1 MVTEPAIM
9 NWNHIM
15 GHGYVYLIASRLWY
29 DFPKKDF
36 HFLNRGISGH
46 KVTDLNDPGEEYA

>member
-1 MVTEPAIM
+1 M

-46 KVTDLNDPGEEYA
+46 KVTDLNDPGEGYA